1 MRKGEQYG
9 LRWNDIDFSRSVIT
23 LSDTKNGSSRTV
35 PMIEDVCRAF
45 RALKELA
52 LERKDRAIDQ
62 PNTAPEDVVF
72 GIGDNKKWWEAA
84 LKEARIKNF
93 RWHDL
98 RHTFCSRL
106 AQAGVSLKVIQEA
119 AGHKTI
125 AMSARY
131 AHMDHTTLHNAMSIL
146 NRDPTL

>member
-1 MRKGEQYG
+1 
-9 LRWNDIDFSRSVIT
+9 
-23 LSDTKNGSSRTV
+23 
-35 PMIEDVCRAF
+35 MIEDVFLAF
-45 RALKELA
+45 RELEKLA
-52 LERKDRAIDQ
+52 LERKDRAIDR
-62 PNTAPEDVVF
+62 PNGAPEDVVF
-72 GIGDNKKWWEAA
+72 GIGDSKRWWEAV
-84 LKEARIKNF
+84 LKQARVKNF

-131 AHMDHTTLHNAMSIL
+131 AHRITRRCRTRWPSSIAVDRIKTVFSIWL
-146 NRDPTL
+146 DKREKRGHGRWVSREQS